1 MSHPSWLPPKSTNE
15 PVGHVTAR
23 METTHTFG
31 TPSISVSTQQT
42 PKKFAPVVAPKPK
55 YNPYKQPGGDGDFLP
70 PPPPPVDDLGNIT
83 SSQGAFPP
91 PPPLDDMTF
100 NVQVNPGGK
109 TLEERR
115 SSLDAEI
122 DSLTSILADL
132 ESSSPYKPRTQQGSG
147 TLSSSATTTPSVS
160 TPVTGH
166 KRMIIPNQPPLTAT
180 KKSAAKAPGQPAPIP
195 VTPVGTLKPQ
205 PVPASYATAST
216 PSRPAFNIQVRTAQ
230 PSPHYQPPAPQPAH
244 YGSLGPGQPYAPAPA
259 RPPGAPQYGP
269 PQPRGHDYGYAP
281 PPSRPSEPSYG
292 YAPPQGRYQEPYY
305 GGYGGRNGSEA
316 PYVPQSTWKVEP
328 AYPTSNTVG
337 QAPPGLYQPSGT
349 KKTYITDPVLAPQ
362 PPTMQQKVTGQDQGQ
377 ASIMFD
383 ALLTQQC
390 LSWLFLAASPAW
402 SLSDYNIFKQGTI
415 LLLFLHLISNPVE
428 FIKTDQVKA
437 MARFYLFGPE
447 KSYEKLVFASG
458 YPSSGP
464 ASSTPAF
471 RPEDELEHLT
481 KKMLYDMENPPS
493 DDYFGRCA
501 RCGENVVGEGTGC
514 TAMDQVFH
522 VECFTCMMCNNKL
535 RGQPFYAVEKKAY
548 CEPCYIMCDVVILK
562 SMKVNDLLNTLEQ
575 CSVCAKP
582 IMERILRATGK
593 AYHPHC
599 FTCVMCHRS
608 LDGIPFTVDA
618 GGNIHCIED
627 FHKKFAPR
635 CSVCKEPIMPAPG
648 QEETVRIVALDR
660 DFHVQCYRCEDCG
673 GLLSEGDNQGCYP
686 LDGHILC
693 KTCNSARIQ
702 ALTAKAS
709 TDL

>member
-15 PVGHVTAR
+15 PIGHVPAR

-31 TPSISVSTQQT
+31 TPSISVSTQQI

-91 PPPLDDMTF
+91 PPPLDDVTF

-147 TLSSSATTTPSVS
+147 TSSSSAATTPSVS

-180 KKSAAKAPGQPAPIP
+180 KKSTAKGPGQPAPIP

-216 PSRPAFNIQVRTAQ
+216 PSRPAFNVQVRTAQ
-230 PSPHYQPPAPQPAH
+230 PSPHYQPPGPQPTH
-244 YGSLGPGQPYAPAPA
+244 YGGLGPNQPYAPPPA
-259 RPPGAPQYGP
+259 RPPGTPQYGH

-281 PPSRPSEPSYG
+281 PPARPSEPSYG
-292 YAPPQGRYQEPYY
+292 YAPPQGRYQDPYY
-305 GGYGGRNGSEA
+305 GGNGSEA
-316 PYVPQSTWKVEP
+316 PYVPQSTWKAEP
-328 AYPTSNTVG
+328 AYPAGNTMG
-337 QAPPGLYQPSGT
+337 QAPPGLYQPPGT

-362 PPTMQQKVTGQDQGQ
+362 PPVLQQK
-377 ASIMFD
+377 
-383 ALLTQQC
+383 
-390 LSWLFLAASPAW
+390 
-402 SLSDYNIFKQGTI
+402 
-415 LLLFLHLISNPVE
+415 
-428 FIKTDQVKA
+428 
-437 MARFYLFGPE
+437 
-447 KSYEKLVFASG
+447 SG

-522 VECFTCMMCNNKL
+522 VECFTCMMCSNKL

-548 CEPCYIMCDVVILK
+548 CEPCYI
-562 SMKVNDLLNTLEQ
+562 NTLEQ

>member
-15 PVGHVTAR
+15 PMGHIPAR

-91 PPPLDDMTF
+91 PPPLDDVTF

-147 TLSSSATTTPSVS
+147 TSSSSAATTPSVS

-180 KKSAAKAPGQPAPIP
+180 KKSTAKSLGQQAPIP

-216 PSRPAFNIQVRTAQ
+216 PSRPAFNVQVRTAQ
-230 PSPHYQPPAPQPAH
+230 PSPHYQPPGPQPIH
-244 YGSLGPGQPYAPAPA
+244 YGSLGPSQPYAPPPS

-281 PPSRPSEPSYG
+281 PPARPSEPTYG
-292 YAPPQGRYQEPYY
+292 YAPPQGRYQDPYY

-316 PYVPQSTWKVEP
+316 PYAPQSTWKAEP
-328 AYPTSNTVG
+328 AYPASNTMG
-337 QAPPGLYQPSGT
+337 QAPPGLYQPPGT

-362 PPTMQQKVTGQDQGQ
+362 PPVLQQK
-377 ASIMFD
+377 
-383 ALLTQQC
+383 
-390 LSWLFLAASPAW
+390 
-402 SLSDYNIFKQGTI
+402 
-415 LLLFLHLISNPVE
+415 
-428 FIKTDQVKA
+428 
-437 MARFYLFGPE
+437 
-447 KSYEKLVFASG
+447 SG

-548 CEPCYIMCDVVILK
+548 CEPCYI
-562 SMKVNDLLNTLEQ
+562 NTLEQ

>member
-1 MSHPSWLPPKSTNE
+1 
-15 PVGHVTAR
+15 
-23 METTHTFG
+23 
-31 TPSISVSTQQT
+31 
-42 PKKFAPVVAPKPK
+42 
-55 YNPYKQPGGDGDFLP
+55 GDFLP

-91 PPPLDDMTF
+91 PPPLDDVTY

-115 SSLDAEI
+115 CSLDAEI

-147 TLSSSATTTPSVS
+147 TSSSSSATTPSVS

-180 KKSAAKAPGQPAPIP
+180 KKSTAKGPGQPAPIP

-216 PSRPAFNIQVRTAQ
+216 PSRPAFNVQVRTAQ
-230 PSPHYQPPAPQPAH
+230 PSPHYQPPSPQPGH
-244 YGSLGPGQPYAPAPA
+244 YGSLGPGQPYATAPS
-259 RPPGAPQYGP
+259 RQPPAPQYGA
-269 PQPRGHDYGYAP
+269 PQPQGPNYGYGP
-281 PPSRPSEPSYG
+281 PPGRPAEPAYG
-292 YAPPQGRYQEPYY
+292 YAPPQGRYQDPYY

-316 PYVPQSTWKVEP
+316 PYMPQSSWKAEP
-328 AYPTSNTVG
+328 AYAASNAMG
-337 QAPPGLYQPSGT
+337 QAPPGLYQPPGT
-349 KKTYITDPVLAPQ
+349 KKTYITDPVLASQ
-362 PPTMQQKVTGQDQGQ
+362 PPTLQQK
-377 ASIMFD
+377 
-383 ALLTQQC
+383 
-390 LSWLFLAASPAW
+390 
-402 SLSDYNIFKQGTI
+402 
-415 LLLFLHLISNPVE
+415 
-428 FIKTDQVKA
+428 
-437 MARFYLFGPE
+437 
-447 KSYEKLVFASG
+447 SG

-522 VECFTCMMCNNKL
+522 VECFTCIMCNNKL

-548 CEPCYIMCDVVILK
+548 CEPCYI
-562 SMKVNDLLNTLEQ
+562 NTLEQ

>member
-91 PPPLDDMTF
+91 PPPLDDVTF

-147 TLSSSATTTPSVS
+147 TSSSSAATTPSVS

-180 KKSAAKAPGQPAPIP
+180 KKSTAKGPGQPAPIP

-216 PSRPAFNIQVRTAQ
+216 PSRPAFNV
-230 PSPHYQPPAPQPAH
+230 
-244 YGSLGPGQPYAPAPA
+244 
-259 RPPGAPQYGP
+259 
-269 PQPRGHDYGYAP
+269 
-281 PPSRPSEPSYG
+281 
-292 YAPPQGRYQEPYY
+292 QGRYQDPYY

-316 PYVPQSTWKVEP
+316 PYVPQSSWKAEP
-328 AYPTSNTVG
+328 AYPASNTMG

-349 KKTYITDPVLAPQ
+349 KKTYITDPVMAPQ
-362 PPTMQQKVTGQDQGQ
+362 PPALQQK
-377 ASIMFD
+377 
-383 ALLTQQC
+383 
-390 LSWLFLAASPAW
+390 
-402 SLSDYNIFKQGTI
+402 
-415 LLLFLHLISNPVE
+415 
-428 FIKTDQVKA
+428 
-437 MARFYLFGPE
+437 
-447 KSYEKLVFASG
+447 SG

-548 CEPCYIMCDVVILK
+548 CEPCYI
-562 SMKVNDLLNTLEQ
+562 NTLEQ

>member
-15 PVGHVTAR
+15 PLGHVTAR

-91 PPPLDDMTF
+91 PPPLDDVTY

-132 ESSSPYKPRTQQGSG
+132 ESSSPYKPRTQQVSG
-147 TLSSSATTTPSVS
+147 TLCKHRVGKGPASTSGVNLLRLWNWMDVQVLSNPNTSMTNATSAHLPWLEVLFLASPLSLLRLKSLLSSSPISHS
-160 TPVTGH
+160 CPFSL
-166 KRMIIPNQPPLTAT
+166 PNHSSFNHDPLTFSRKLFVPCKRNIDFYIT
-180 KKSAAKAPGQPAPIP
+180 WPMRHQKSHFF
-195 VTPVGTLKPQ
+195 
-205 PVPASYATAST
+205 S
-216 PSRPAFNIQVRTAQ
+216 
-230 PSPHYQPPAPQPAH
+230 
-244 YGSLGPGQPYAPAPA
+244 
-259 RPPGAPQYGP
+259 P
-269 PQPRGHDYGYAP
+269 PQPHGPGYGYGP
-281 PPSRPSEPSYG
+281 QPGRPAEPAYG
-292 YAPPQGRYQEPYY
+292 YAPPQGRYQDPYY

-316 PYVPQSTWKVEP
+316 PYVPQSSWKAEP
-328 AYPTSNTVG
+328 AYPASNAMG
-337 QAPPGLYQPSGT
+337 QAAPGLYQPPGA

-362 PPTMQQKVTGQDQGQ
+362 PPALQQK
-377 ASIMFD
+377 
-383 ALLTQQC
+383 
-390 LSWLFLAASPAW
+390 
-402 SLSDYNIFKQGTI
+402 
-415 LLLFLHLISNPVE
+415 
-428 FIKTDQVKA
+428 
-437 MARFYLFGPE
+437 
-447 KSYEKLVFASG
+447 SG

-522 VECFTCMMCNNKL
+522 VECFTCIKCKDKL

-548 CEPCYIMCDVVILK
+548 CEPCYIK
-562 SMKVNDLLNTLEQ
+562 TLEQ

>member
-1 MSHPSWLPPKSTNE
+1 MSHPSWLPPKSTND
-15 PVGHVTAR
+15 PVGHVPAR
-23 METTHTFG
+23 METTHAFG

-55 YNPYKQPGGDGDFLP
+55 YNPYKPPGGDGDFLP
-70 PPPPPVDDLGNIT
+70 PPPPPVDDLRNMPAPP
-83 SSQGAFPP
+83 GAFPP
-91 PPPLDDMTF
+91 PPPLDDVSF

-147 TLSSSATTTPSVS
+147 TSSSIPASTPSVS
-160 TPVTGH
+160 TPVTSH

-180 KKSAAKAPGQPAPIP
+180 KKSTAKGPGQLAPIP

-205 PVPASYATAST
+205 PVPASYTTAST
-216 PSRPAFNIQVRTAQ
+216 PSRPAFNVQVKTAQ
-230 PSPHYQPPAPQPAH
+230 PSPHYQPPGPQPGPYGGLGPSQPYGPPRQAAAAPQYVRAPDYGYAPQPPRPAE
-244 YGSLGPGQPYAPAPA
+244 PG
-259 RPPGAPQYGP
+259 
-269 PQPRGHDYGYAP
+269 YGYAP
-281 PPSRPSEPSYG
+281 PP
-292 YAPPQGRYQEPYY
+292 GRYQEPYY
-305 GGYGGRNGSEA
+305 AGYGGRNGSEPPYA
-316 PYVPQSTWKVEP
+316 PQNAWKAEP
-328 AYPTSNTVG
+328 AYPAGSSMG
-337 QAPPGLYQPSGT
+337 QPPPALYQPPGP

-362 PPTMQQKVTGQDQGQ
+362 QP
-377 ASIMFD
+377 
-383 ALLTQQC
+383 ALH
-390 LSWLFLAASPAW
+390 
-402 SLSDYNIFKQGTI
+402 K
-415 LLLFLHLISNPVE
+415 
-428 FIKTDQVKA
+428 
-437 MARFYLFGPE
+437 
-447 KSYEKLVFASG
+447 SG

-522 VECFTCMMCNNKL
+522 VECFTCMICNNKL

-548 CEPCYIMCDVVILK
+548 CESCYI
-562 SMKVNDLLNTLEQ
+562 NTLEQ

>member
-180 KKSAAKAPGQPAPIP
+180 KKSTAKAPGQPAPIP

-205 PVPASYATAST
+205 PVPASYTTAST

-362 PPTMQQKVTGQDQGQ
+362 PPTMQQK
-377 ASIMFD
+377 
-383 ALLTQQC
+383 
-390 LSWLFLAASPAW
+390 
-402 SLSDYNIFKQGTI
+402 
-415 LLLFLHLISNPVE
+415 
-428 FIKTDQVKA
+428 
-437 MARFYLFGPE
+437 
-447 KSYEKLVFASG
+447 SG

-548 CEPCYIMCDVVILK
+548 CEPCYI
-562 SMKVNDLLNTLEQ
+562 NTLEQ

>member
-15 PVGHVTAR
+15 PVGHITAR

-91 PPPLDDMTF
+91 PPPLDDVTF

-132 ESSSPYKPRTQQGSG
+132 ESSSPYKPRTQQ
-147 TLSSSATTTPSVS
+147 
-160 TPVTGH
+160 
-166 KRMIIPNQPPLTAT
+166 
-180 KKSAAKAPGQPAPIP
+180 
-195 VTPVGTLKPQ
+195 
-205 PVPASYATAST
+205 
-216 PSRPAFNIQVRTAQ
+216 
-230 PSPHYQPPAPQPAH
+230 
-244 YGSLGPGQPYAPAPA
+244 
-259 RPPGAPQYGP
+259 
-269 PQPRGHDYGYAP
+269 
-281 PPSRPSEPSYG
+281 
-292 YAPPQGRYQEPYY
+292 
-305 GGYGGRNGSEA
+305 
-316 PYVPQSTWKVEP
+316 
-328 AYPTSNTVG
+328 
-337 QAPPGLYQPSGT
+337 
-349 KKTYITDPVLAPQ
+349 
-362 PPTMQQKVTGQDQGQ
+362 
-377 ASIMFD
+377 
-383 ALLTQQC
+383 
-390 LSWLFLAASPAW
+390 
-402 SLSDYNIFKQGTI
+402 
-415 LLLFLHLISNPVE
+415 
-428 FIKTDQVKA
+428 
-437 MARFYLFGPE
+437 
-447 KSYEKLVFASG
+447 SG

-464 ASSTPAF
+464 ASSTPVF

-522 VECFTCMMCNNKL
+522 VECFTCMKCNSKL

-548 CEPCYIMCDVVILK
+548 CEPCYI
-562 SMKVNDLLNTLEQ
+562 NTLER

>member
-1 MSHPSWLPPKSTNE
+1 MSHPSWLPPKSANE
-15 PVGHVTAR
+15 PVGHITAR

-91 PPPLDDMTF
+91 PPALDDVTF

-132 ESSSPYKPRTQQGSG
+132 ESSSPYKPRTQQGPY
-147 TLSSSATTTPSVS
+147 L
-160 TPVTGH
+160 
-166 KRMIIPNQPPLTAT
+166 
-180 KKSAAKAPGQPAPIP
+180 
-195 VTPVGTLKPQ
+195 
-205 PVPASYATAST
+205 AST
-216 PSRPAFNIQVRTAQ
+216 S
-230 PSPHYQPPAPQPAH
+230 
-244 YGSLGPGQPYAPAPA
+244 
-259 RPPGAPQYGP
+259 
-269 PQPRGHDYGYAP
+269 
-281 PPSRPSEPSYG
+281 
-292 YAPPQGRYQEPYY
+292 
-305 GGYGGRNGSEA
+305 
-316 PYVPQSTWKVEP
+316 
-328 AYPTSNTVG
+328 
-337 QAPPGLYQPSGT
+337 
-349 KKTYITDPVLAPQ
+349 
-362 PPTMQQKVTGQDQGQ
+362 
-377 ASIMFD
+377 
-383 ALLTQQC
+383 
-390 LSWLFLAASPAW
+390 
-402 SLSDYNIFKQGTI
+402 
-415 LLLFLHLISNPVE
+415 
-428 FIKTDQVKA
+428 
-437 MARFYLFGPE
+437 
-447 KSYEKLVFASG
+447 
-458 YPSSGP
+458 
-464 ASSTPAF
+464 AF

-548 CEPCYIMCDVVILK
+548 CEPCYI
-562 SMKVNDLLNTLEQ
+562 NTLEQ

>member
-15 PVGHVTAR
+15 PLGHVPAR

-91 PPPLDDMTF
+91 PPPLDDVTY

-147 TLSSSATTTPSVS
+147 TSSSSAAATPSVS

-180 KKSAAKAPGQPAPIP
+180 KKSTAKGPGQPIP

-216 PSRPAFNIQVRTAQ
+216 PSRPAFNVQVRTAQ
-230 PSPHYQPPAPQPAH
+230 PSPHYQPPSQQPGH
-244 YGSLGPGQPYAPAPA
+244 YGSLGPGQPYGTAPSRQPA
-259 RPPGAPQYGP
+259 APQYGA
-269 PQPRGHDYGYAP
+269 PQPHGPNYGYGP
-281 PPSRPSEPSYG
+281 PPGRPAEPAYG
-292 YAPPQGRYQEPYY
+292 YAPPQGRYQDPYY
-305 GGYGGRNGSEA
+305 GGYGGRNGSEV
-316 PYVPQSTWKVEP
+316 PYMPQSSWKAEP
-328 AYPTSNTVG
+328 AYPASNAMG
-337 QAPPGLYQPSGT
+337 QAAPGLYQPQGT

-362 PPTMQQKVTGQDQGQ
+362 QPTLQQK
-377 ASIMFD
+377 
-383 ALLTQQC
+383 
-390 LSWLFLAASPAW
+390 
-402 SLSDYNIFKQGTI
+402 
-415 LLLFLHLISNPVE
+415 
-428 FIKTDQVKA
+428 
-437 MARFYLFGPE
+437 
-447 KSYEKLVFASG
+447 SG

-464 ASSTPAF
+464 ASSTSAF

-522 VECFTCMMCNNKL
+522 VECFTCIMCSNKL

-548 CEPCYIMCDVVILK
+548 CEPCYI
-562 SMKVNDLLNTLEQ
+562 NTLEQ

>member
-55 YNPYKQPGGDGDFLP
+55 YNPYKQAGGDGDFLP

-91 PPPLDDMTF
+91 PPPLDDVSY

-109 TLEERR
+109 TIEERR

-132 ESSSPYKPRTQQGSG
+132 ESSSPYKPRTQQASG
-147 TLSSSATTTPSVS
+147 TSSSSAATTPSVS

-180 KKSAAKAPGQPAPIP
+180 KKSTAKGPGQPAPIP

-216 PSRPAFNIQVRTAQ
+216 PSRPAFNVQVRTAQ
-230 PSPHYQPPAPQPAH
+230 PSPHYQPPSPQPGH
-244 YGSLGPGQPYAPAPA
+244 YGSLGPSQPYGTAPSRQPA
-259 RPPGAPQYGP
+259 APQYGA
-269 PQPRGHDYGYAP
+269 PQAHGPSYGYGP
-281 PPSRPSEPSYG
+281 PAGRPAEPAYG

-316 PYVPQSTWKVEP
+316 PYVPQSSWKAEP
-328 AYPTSNTVG
+328 AYPASNAMG
-337 QAPPGLYQPSGT
+337 QAPPGLYQPPGT

-362 PPTMQQKVTGQDQGQ
+362 PPTLQQK
-377 ASIMFD
+377 
-383 ALLTQQC
+383 
-390 LSWLFLAASPAW
+390 
-402 SLSDYNIFKQGTI
+402 
-415 LLLFLHLISNPVE
+415 
-428 FIKTDQVKA
+428 
-437 MARFYLFGPE
+437 
-447 KSYEKLVFASG
+447 SG

-522 VECFTCMMCNNKL
+522 VECFTCIMCNNKL

-548 CEPCYIMCDVVILK
+548 CEPCYI
-562 SMKVNDLLNTLEQ
+562 NTLEQ

-599 FTCVMCHRS
+599 FTCVMCNRS

>member
-1 MSHPSWLPPKSTNE
+1 MSHPSWLPPKNSSE
-15 PVGHVTAR
+15 PIGHVTAR
-23 METTHTFG
+23 METTHAFG
-31 TPSISVSTQQT
+31 TPSVSVSTQQT

-55 YNPYKQPGGDGDFLP
+55 YNPYRQVEGEGDFPPPPPPPPPPSADDPGNLPPSAGAFLP
-70 PPPPPVDDLGNIT
+70 PPPPP
-83 SSQGAFPP
+83 PP
-91 PPPLDDMTF
+91 DESLF
-100 NVQVNPGGK
+100 SVQVKPGAK

-147 TLSSSATTTPSVS
+147 IPSGVSTPPMS

-166 KRMIIPNQPPLTAT
+166 KRMVIPNQPPLTAT
-180 KKSAAKAPGQPAPIP
+180 KKSASKPGFQPSPIP

-205 PVPASYATAST
+205 PIPASYSTAST
-216 PSRPAFNIQVRTAQ
+216 PTRPAFNVQVKSAQ
-230 PSPHYQPPAPQPAH
+230 PTPHFQPPATQYGGPAPNQAPQP
-244 YGSLGPGQPYAPAPA
+244 SYAPGTAS
-259 RPPGAPQYGP
+259 YTP
-269 PQPRGHDYGYAP
+269 PQPRGIDYSYTTQP
-281 PPSRPSEPSYG
+281 EPSYG
-292 YAPPQGRYQEPYY
+292 YAPPQARFQESTYP
-305 GGYGGRNGSEA
+305 GGPSYRGRNGTEPSS
-316 PYVPQSTWKVEP
+316 VPQSMWKPES
-328 AYPTSNTVG
+328 AY
-337 QAPPGLYQPSGT
+337 APPGSATPNPVGQYPSLSA
-349 KKTYITDPVLAPQ
+349 KKTYVTEPTPVPQ
-362 PPTMQQKVTGQDQGQ
+362 RPVMQPKSGHVGP
-377 ASIMFD
+377 
-383 ALLTQQC
+383 
-390 LSWLFLAASPAW
+390 SPA
-402 SLSDYNIFKQGTI
+402 
-415 LLLFLHLISNPVE
+415 SN
-428 FIKTDQVKA
+428 
-437 MARFYLFGPE
+437 
-447 KSYEKLVFASG
+447 
-458 YPSSGP
+458 
-464 ASSTPAF
+464 TPLF

-481 KKMLYDMENPPS
+481 QKMLYDMENPPS
-493 DDYFGRCA
+493 EEYFGRCA

-522 VECFTCMMCNNKL
+522 VECFTCMTCNNNL

-548 CEPCYIMCDVVILK
+548 CEPCYI
-562 SMKVNDLLNTLEQ
+562 NTLEQ

-599 FTCVMCHRS
+599 FTCVICQRS

-627 FHKKFAPR
+627 FHRKFAPR
-635 CSVCKEPIMPAPG
+635 CSVCKEPIMPAQG

-693 KTCNSARIQ
+693 KMCNSARIQ

>member
-15 PVGHVTAR
+15 PIGHVPAR

-70 PPPPPVDDLGNIT
+70 PPPPPMDDLGNIT

-91 PPPLDDMTF
+91 PPPLDDVTF

-132 ESSSPYKPRTQQGSG
+132 ESSSPYKPRTQQVSG
-147 TLSSSATTTPSVS
+147 TFSSAATTPSVS

-180 KKSAAKAPGQPAPIP
+180 KKSTAKGPGQPAPIP

-216 PSRPAFNIQVRTAQ
+216 PSRPAFNVQVRTAQ

-244 YGSLGPGQPYAPAPA
+244 YGSLGPGQPYAPPPS

-269 PQPRGHDYGYAP
+269 PQPRGPDYGYAP
-281 PPSRPSEPSYG
+281 PPARPSEPTYG
-292 YAPPQGRYQEPYY
+292 YAPPQGRYQDPYY

-316 PYVPQSTWKVEP
+316 PYVPQSTWKAEP
-328 AYPTSNTVG
+328 AYPAGNTMG
-337 QAPPGLYQPSGT
+337 QAPPGLYQPPST

-362 PPTMQQKVTGQDQGQ
+362 APVLQQK
-377 ASIMFD
+377 
-383 ALLTQQC
+383 
-390 LSWLFLAASPAW
+390 
-402 SLSDYNIFKQGTI
+402 
-415 LLLFLHLISNPVE
+415 
-428 FIKTDQVKA
+428 
-437 MARFYLFGPE
+437 
-447 KSYEKLVFASG
+447 SG

-548 CEPCYIMCDVVILK
+548 CEPCYI
-562 SMKVNDLLNTLEQ
+562 NTLEQ